1 AHLFVIYW
9 ASVSYITPPVGLAAF
24 AAAGISKAS
33 PMATCVEA
41 MRLGAV
47 KYIVPF
53 GFALNP
59 ALVAQDDP
67 GRVAVAFVFSLVA
80 VYAIAGALGGHLALV
95 ERRVPLWARAALVVG
110 GFMMFLPQMWV
121 TLLGLALTAV
131 VVVLVRLTVPGN
143 LPPEPVV
150 DPDGLT
156 DGADRPVPAH
166 V

>member
-1 AHLFVIYW
+1 MPKSKVRKKTDYTINPASRTPVKVKAGPSSTIY
-9 ASVSYITPPVGLAAF
+9 VGVMLGLMVLGLA
-24 AAAGISKAS
+24 
-33 PMATCVEA
+33 
-41 MRLGAV
+41 
-47 KYIVPF
+47 
-53 GFALNP
+53 
-59 ALVAQDDP
+59 
-67 GRVAVAFVFSLVA
+67 
-80 VYAIAGALGGHLALV
+80 
-95 ERRVPLWARAALVVG
+95 WLVVG

-131 VVVLVRLTVPGN
+131 VVVLVRLTVPGD